1 MTNPTITPEQVS
13 NLIIGSVAG
22 LDGVNQDAL
31 NMLGQALTG
40 FFQTTLEQAPLQEKG
55 DEEAGQ

>member
-13 NLIIGSVAG
+13 DLIIGSVAG

-40 FFQTTLEQAPLQEKG
+40 FFQTTLEQAPSQEKD
-55 DEEAGQ
+55 DEETG